1 MKFNSQK
8 IFSPIIENV
17 IKHPGM
23 YLIVAV
29 VLTILSVLC
38 IAFKFDIR
46 SDLKELMPQDAQV
59 VQDTYAIAERVGSI
73 QTLDIYLKTPE
84 LKPLT
89 EEAKSSEEYQQCLA
103 SLGEGEHFLR
113 EDPPV
118 GENWCDNGLILYSRK
133 FVDILRSLD
142 SVGNVGFHN
151 DKSFFENNI
160 ALYASNEEL
169 EQAYREIDETLT
181 EARRQSG
188 EYKAC
193 LITADDEHECDALK
207 PGLAKTG
214 ESKKSEGLDLKEQ
227 VIEKYRTSELANFK
241 EFPLYNMGTNGWAVS
256 LEVRFKQSTT
266 GLKSVRREVE
276 RIEQLR
282 KEMDLRLYNVPI
294 NVEYGGGLSA
304 MKSEYD
310 AIVSDIV
317 RSISITILSIL
328 TLIALFFRSIRASL
342 RIFIPL
348 VMSTLWSL
356 GLTFLTVGFLNL
368 ITAFI
373 FAILI
378 GLGIDFGIH
387 LYARYISERRHGMD
401 VNGALRVSIVE
412 TGSSLFFGALTT
424 AAAFFTLMFG
434 SFPGFSQ
441 FGFTAGMGVLLAF
454 CVMTT
459 VLPAF
464 IIVMERVWPSK
475 IKEKKPFV
483 SLSAKTTRKLTVPV
497 IGVCAIGLVIAGFC
511 VYRIPDIQFE
521 GNFYNLQLKDPPKTS
536 AQKTIDVSEYTKSS
550 SRPSSPTVAMLDNL
564 EQVETL
570 ELMIRRNQEYVDY
583 SNLRKMMAKGL
594 PHFSDFLVRTFPE
607 VIGISGNAR
616 SLPMMNAIARMQP
629 PIRQLYNELPLYAT
643 YGSEKSQALQQY
655 RQFVMNMPQTASWF
669 SSTFSEVFTENTV
682 ANALPVVSHMADYLP
697 EWLLPAIPTQ
707 RSSKQLNTISNM
719 ASIFS
724 FLPGTQ
730 NQQLEKLAT
739 MERIRER
746 TSDRQIRFLP
756 EEEKEKIREY
766 RKYLVDK
773 ALTVEDLPEWIK
785 LMFKESG
792 EHPLPPRPGSKVD
805 YTYGNIA
812 MLYQTTSTYQAYQA
826 DMLARDTRSIRID
839 GKPITAATGAFVY
852 SDMIH
857 LVQTDGIQISMI
869 ALIVIL
875 LIAMIQQRHI
885 ASALIVTLPVLSGLA
900 LTMSILMFFD
910 GKLGL
915 FNIIILPVTLG
926 IGIDGAIYLYQRY
939 QRMGRGSTL
948 EAVRAVIGPVFMSSS
963 TTLVGFGGMI
973 MSRHGG
979 LNTMGELAIIGI
991 SSCFIMT
998 FMIQPG
1004 LILIVDKL
1012 KLRNAASDHEFDPQK
1027 LEEVLKKEAAE
1038 AKEEA
1043 V

>member
-29 VLTILSVLC
+29 VLTILAVLS

-46 SDLKELMPQDAQV
+46 SDLKELMPQDAKV

-73 QTLDIYLKTPE
+73 QTLDIYLKTKE

-89 EEAKSSEEYQQCLA
+89 EEAKSSEEYQQCLQ

-113 EDPPV
+113 DDPPV
-118 GENWCDNGLILYSRK
+118 GENWCDNDLILFSRR

-160 ALYASNEEL
+160 ILYATNEEL
-169 EQAYREIDETLT
+169 EKAYQEIDETLT
-181 EARRQSG
+181 EARRKSG

-193 LITADDEHECDALK
+193 IMLADDEHDCDHLN
-207 PGLAKTG
+207 PTLAQSG
-214 ESKKSEGLDLKEQ
+214 ESRKSEGSDLKTQ
-227 VIEKYRTSELANFK
+227 IIEKYRTSELANFK
-241 EFPLYNMGTNGWAVS
+241 EFPLYSMGPNGWVVS

-266 GLKSVRREVE
+266 GLKAVRREVDK
-276 RIEQLR
+276 IEQLR
-282 KEMDLRLYNVPI
+282 KEMDISLYGVPI
-294 NVEYGGGLSA
+294 EVEYGGGLNA
-304 MKSEYD
+304 MKYEYN
-310 AIVSDIV
+310 AIVTDIV

-328 TLIALFFRSIRASL
+328 ALIALFFRSIRASF

-348 VMSTLWSL
+348 IMSTLWSL
-356 GLTFLTVGFLNL
+356 GLTFLTIGFLNL

-387 LYARYISERRHGMD
+387 LYARYISERRQGMD
-401 VNGALRVSIVE
+401 VNGALRISIVE

-441 FGFTAGMGVLLAF
+441 FGFVAGIGVLLAF

-464 IIVMERVWPSK
+464 IIVMERIRPSK
-475 IKEKKPFV
+475 IKEKKPLIP
-483 SLSAKTTRKLTVPV
+483 LSAQTNKKLSVPV
-497 IGVCAIGLVIAGFC
+497 IAICAIGLVIAGVC
-511 VYRIPDIQFE
+511 VSRLPDIQFE
-521 GNFYNLQLKDPPKTS
+521 GNFYNLKLKNPPKTS
-536 AQKTIDVSEYTKSS
+536 KGTELDVTDYTASY
-550 SRPSSPTVAMLDNL
+550 SRPSSPTVAILDNL

-570 ELMIRRNQEYVDY
+570 ELLIRRDQEYVEY
-583 SNLRKMMAKGL
+583 NNLRKIMAKGL
-594 PHFSDFLVRTFPE
+594 PNFGDFLTRTFPE
-607 VIGISGNAR
+607 VIPYLGNSR
-616 SLPMMNAIARMQP
+616 SFPAINAITKMQP
-629 PIRQLYNELPLYAT
+629 PMFKLYNDLPLYAT
-643 YGSEKSQALQQY
+643 YGSEKSQSLKIYRKLAMTMPETAKWLSNTVPEILQY
-655 RQFVMNMPQTASWF
+655 
-669 SSTFSEVFTENTV
+669 NTV
-682 ANALPVVSHMADYLP
+682 ANALPVVSQMTSYLP
-697 EWLLPAIPTQ
+697 EWLWPAIPTQ

-730 NQQLEKLAT
+730 NQQIEKLAT
-739 MERIRER
+739 IERIRER
-746 TSDRQIRFLP
+746 TSDRNIRFLP
-756 EEEKEKIREY
+756 DDEEEKIREF

-773 ALTVEDLPEWIK
+773 PLTVEDLPEWIK

-792 EHPLPPRPGSKVD
+792 EHPLPPRPGSSVD

-826 DMLARDTRSIRID
+826 DMLARDARSIRID
-839 GKPITAATGAFVY
+839 GKPITVATSAFVY

-857 LVQTDGIQISMI
+857 LVQTDGMQISMI

-875 LIAMIQQRHI
+875 LIAILQQRHL

-900 LTMSILMFFD
+900 LATSILMFFD

-915 FNIIILPVTLG
+915 FNIVILPVTLG

-973 MSRHGG
+973 LSRHGG

-991 SSCFIMT
+991 SSCFVMT

-1012 KLRNAASDHEFDPQK
+1012 KLRGAASDHEFDPQK
-1027 LEEVLKKEAAE
+1027 MEETLKKEA
-1038 AKEEA
+1038 EETPA
-1043 V
+1043 VSA